1 MKTISFKVNDAGDV
15 GVTNSIFTTDDVNHL
30 LLDFSAFSNSVN
42 FSLSN
47 AHFNNK
53 NLRTNAKGQ
62 YLITD
67 ANEWP
72 AGLYGV
78 TFTKDDDS
86 TKTYHA
92 SFELKPG
99 KHGKEKRFDIDSHLD
114 NDNQQAD
121 SLNDNWSTTN
131 GTYDPHSND
140 DDSKKHLGDSVEKQ
154 IWDDVK
160 QEISKKSNWS
170 YTTDIK
176 KVDGFSDINLGKY
189 GSKGIYT
196 SGLAKSV
203 SEGNVTSYNNYDR
216 FIPQISSN
224 QAGVEF
230 VKIGNDKF
238 FTIGGI
244 TKSSDDSGKKDSGGN
259 TSHNT
264 TKVVLYK
271 YSEDVTSLGF
281 PDYTGIGLSAAG
293 FYQKI
298 NKDGTFD
305 DDVDKTEYTSD
316 DEMMIFIP
324 DNASCIVMSP
334 AGTSDFQIIGTINN
348 LGG

>member
-30 LLDFSAFSNSVN
+30 LLDFSTFSNSVN

-78 TFTKDDDS
+78 TFTNDDDS
-86 TKTYHA
+86 TITYHA

-99 KHGKEKRFDIDSHLD
+99 KHGKEKRFDIDSNID

-176 KVDGFSDINLGKY
+176 KIDGFSDITLGTY
-189 GSKGIYT
+189 GSAGIYT
-196 SGLAKSV
+196 SGLASD
-203 SEGNVTSYNNYDR
+203 GNGASYNYDR
-216 FIPQISSN
+216 FIPESGRPGI
-224 QAGVEF
+224 EF
-230 VKIGNDKF
+230 VKIGNGAF
-238 FTIGGI
+238 FTIGGV
-244 TKSSDDSGKKDSGGN
+244 TQSNNSGNNNSGGN

-271 YSEDVTSLGF
+271 YSEDVRSLGF

-293 FYQKI
+293 FYQRI
-298 NKDGTFD
+298 DKDGTFD
-305 DDVDKTEYTSD
+305 DNSENTEYTSD